1 MVGNSELRISKQ
13 GEFIMETD
21 NEIFKELDEI
31 SYYELLES
39 KAERE
44 NSKNLQF
51 IRNCKLGFKPKKVY
65 KNGQIPYELSDKY
78 MEEHK

>member
-1 MVGNSELRISKQ
+1 MVGNSELGISKQ
-13 GEFIMETD
+13 GEFIIETD

-44 NSKNLQF
+44 PQKLT
-51 IRNCKLGFKPKKVY
+51 ICKKL
-65 KNGQIPYELSDKY
+65 
-78 MEEHK
+78 